1 MQKNI
6 DESFKQY
13 YHVEK
18 RPQKMNKNAKGHGDF
33 FIFKKVLWDL
43 IESEE
48 KER

>member
-1 MQKNI
+1 
-6 DESFKQY
+6 
-13 YHVEK
+13 
-18 RPQKMNKNAKGHGDF
+18 MNKNGKGHGGF

>member
-1 MQKNI
+1 MSIILQ
-6 DESFKQY
+6 
-13 YHVEK
+13 
-18 RPQKMNKNAKGHGDF
+18 NAEGHGNF

>member
-1 MQKNI
+1 MGSGC
-6 DESFKQY
+6 EL
-13 YHVEK
+13 
-18 RPQKMNKNAKGHGDF
+18 KMNKNAKCHDDF

>member
-1 MQKNI
+1 
-6 DESFKQY
+6 
-13 YHVEK
+13 
-18 RPQKMNKNAKGHGDF
+18 MNKNAKCHGDF